1 MLEIFGT
8 GHGKS
13 PCDGVGG
20 TVKRVI
26 ARMSL
31 QRPVEGQILTVKQ
44 MHETASK
51 NITGIQEEVE
61 ATKSEL
67 EERFRNAENLPGTC
81 SFHSI
86 TALNNHI

>member
-1 MLEIFGT
+1 MFLLRFNFINLFYHEDEFGH

-13 PCDGVGG
+13 PWDGVGG
-20 TVKRVI
+20 TVKRVN

-51 NITGIQEEVE
+51 NITGIQYVV
-61 ATKSEL
+61 
-67 EERFRNAENLPGTC
+67 F
-81 SFHSI
+81 
-86 TALNNHI
+86 